1 MSAVTAETSRIVT
14 VDPVAVR
21 FYDKD
26 EPRDYRE
33 IRSYVMPE
41 HQAAQYATVISSLAK
56 RYQWNDALLFSV
68 VETMEDVCLDG
79 DNARIIQV
87 NGINILEDDYKRG
100 FKTENRLFNIGDGD
114 TKVLYERTRFVK
126 DAENNIREITERF
139 NNKKFNETKQPQIIV
154 PDKKWWH
161 RFNLLGNYQ

>member
-26 EPRDYRE
+26 EPHDYRE
-33 IRSYVMPE
+33 IRSYLMPE
-41 HQAAQYATVISSLAK
+41 YQAVRYVSTISSLAK
-56 RYQWNDALLFSV
+56 YNQWDDALLFSV
-68 VETMEDVCLDG
+68 IEAMNDVCLDG

-87 NGINILEDDYKRG
+87 NGINILEDDYNRG

-114 TKVLYERTRFVK
+114 TKILYERTRFVK
-126 DAENNIREITERF
+126 DAKDNIREITERF
-139 NNKKFNETKQPQIIV
+139 NSKKFNKEKQFQNIV
-154 PDKKWWH
+154 PNKKWWH
-161 RFNLLGNYQ
+161 RFNILGN